1 MTLAKTELPVAGW
14 CGGSSPL
21 WSLKWDA
28 TSVHLAFFP
37 ERHDFAIQSV
47 QSGATAGAVLLSGTS
62 PEGSLAL
69 VYGSEMCL
77 DQNGAAQGWG
87 TASIIVRRNGKEQ
100 LYRGYCNAARTAF
113 ARR

>member
-37 ERHDFAIQSV
+37 ERHDYAIQSV
-47 QSGATAGAVLLSGTS
+47 QSGATAGAALLSSTS
-62 PEGSLAL
+62 PGGSLAL
-69 VYGSEMCL
+69 IYGSEMCL

-87 TASIIVRRNGKEQ
+87 TASIIVRRNGQEQ
-100 LYRGYCNAARTAF
+100 LYRGCCNSARTAS